1 MQRREK
7 ILLSLLVGAVIV
19 WYGWGI
25 VRGIFLGRLDDRT
38 AQLSA
43 LKDTEE
49 ALSEKQIKLLQ
60 TMKRMGE
67 WKNRSLPPETLEAL
81 RLYQQW
87 LTDLGQTSGLSQL
100 HVTPEQRQGNGPH
113 YKTISVKVTGEGTFE
128 QLTTFLHEFQRI
140 ALLHRITSIK
150 VEGPK
155 TSGPLKLTMIAE
167 GISFEDGAPRT
178 RLMARTTLADSLPKS
193 FDSVKVASTE
203 GFPEE
208 PGFSVRIEKELAIVT
223 KINGNTWTLKRGID
237 GTALARH
244 APKAEVELYPI
255 RPERKDIKLDDVRKT
270 LVANPFVK
278 PGAVTRT
285 VDPNDPARQTRLMA
299 SVADNEDQT
308 AYLYNA
314 QTKSQTV
321 VHKGTEISVGD
332 VQGTVVA
339 VEPKYIQIKRG
350 SDVFQLNIG
359 KDLRSMVPMAAL
371 SGGGADLMDV
381 FGDGEGPPAFARDRV
396 GPGGPGAFGDPSAP
410 EGTRGDRP
418 ARGGRDGEGGGGFR
432 SRRSRGGDSLPG
444 EE

>member
-19 WYGWGI
+19 WRGWGI
-25 VRGIFLGRLDDRT
+25 VRGIFLGRLDERT
-38 AQLSA
+38 AQLSS
-43 LKDTEE
+43 LKDTQE
-49 ALSEKQIKLLQ
+49 ALSDKQLKLLQ

-128 QLTTFLHEFQRI
+128 QLATFLHEFQRI
-140 ALLHRITSIK
+140 ALLHRISSIK

-178 RLMARTTLADSLPKS
+178 RLMARTTLADSLPKT

-223 KINGNTWTLKRGID
+223 KISGNTWTLKRGLD

-255 RPERKDIKLDDVRKT
+255 RTERKDIKLDDVRKA

-299 SVADNEDQT
+299 STADNEEQT

-332 VQGTVVA
+332 VTGTVVA

-350 SDVFQLNIG
+350 SDIFQLNIG
-359 KDLRSMVPMAAL
+359 KDLRSMIPTAAL
-371 SGGGADLMDV
+371 NGGGADLMDV
-381 FGDGEGPPAFARDRV
+381 FGDGEGPPAFARDRM
-396 GPGGPGAFGDPSAP
+396 GPGGPGAFGDPSATESP
-410 EGTRGDRP
+410 RGDRP
-418 ARGGRDGEGGGGFR
+418 GRGGRDGEGGGGFR